1 MKRLVLC
8 ALAILLTSGALVG
21 SRPAHA
27 CVVNPDCDPYTC
39 EDACIRGGYAG
50 FFCNK
55 CNGVCHCF

>member
-27 CVVNPDCDPYTC
+27 CVVNPDCDSC
-39 EDACIRGGYAG
+39 ESLCLRSGSEG

-55 CNGVCHCF
+55 CTGVCHCF